1 MTEAKE
7 QTEKAR
13 IKAWYKELLE
23 TTVKQMIDIQAIT
36 GAAVEGNPVWMAP
49 TQVLIAKV
57 WPASQKRNFIWTIS
71 GEGAVTDH
79 IAGSMATNP
88 RDVARHFSFK
98 WQMDADRLLEL
109 AKKAEASE
117 EAEAEIRVQ
126 CNRLIQCA
134 ESLYELVSRD
144 DGWT

>member
-1 MTEAKE
+1 MTEPKE

-13 IKAWYKELLE
+13 IKAWYKDLLA
-23 TTVKQMIDIQAIT
+23 TTVKQMVEIQAIS

-49 TQVLIAKV
+49 TRVLIAKV
-57 WPASQKRNFIWTIS
+57 WPAAQKSNFIWTIS
-71 GEGAVTDH
+71 GEGVVTDH
-79 IAGSMATNP
+79 IPGPMATNP
-88 RDVARHFSFK
+88 RDVAKHFSFK
-98 WQMDADRLLEL
+98 WQMDADRLMEL

-134 ESLYELVSRD
+134 EFLYDLVARD
-144 DGWT
+144 AGWT